1 MRRCRN
7 ERRELFSGI
16 LSKSTF
22 VPHRASRG
30 AARYTNALLRTQDNK
45 EVKFY
50 DDLIRGKQVVINM
63 MYAECHG
70 ACPLVTTVMKRTY
83 RDLKDRMGKDL
94 FFYSISVKPQDDT
107 PAALKHYA
115 QKRNADL
122 PGWYF
127 LTGDPYD
134 IETIRF
140 RLFGMSHPGIDLD
153 FAMHSGMFRIINDAT
168 NTWGNAQAFASQKNI
183 LKRISWC
190 DSPKT
195 YGEWAVE
202 SRARQVLINKDRQ
215 KYGYRRDV

>member
-1 MRRCRN
+1 MDIRS
-7 ERRELFSGI
+7 LFARGVF
-16 LSKSTF
+16 K
-22 VPHRASRG
+22 PHPSSQG
-30 AARYTNALLRTQDNK
+30 AAKFTNAVLRTHNNE
-45 EVKFY
+45 EVRFY

-70 ACPLVTTVMKRTY
+70 ACPLVTTVLKRTY

-115 QKRNADL
+115 KMRNADL

-127 LTGDPYD
+127 LTGDSYD

-140 RLFGMSHPGIDLD
+140 RLFNMGHPGIDLD
-153 FAMHSGMFRIINDAT
+153 FAMHSGTLRIINDAT
-168 NTWGNAQAFASQKNI
+168 NYWGHAGAFASQKNI
-183 LKRISWC
+183 MDRIAWA
-190 DSPKT
+190 DPYKT
-195 YGEWAVE
+195 DAEWAVY
-202 SRARQVLINKDRQ
+202 ARNLQAAINKDVK

>member
-1 MRRCRN
+1 MDRRS
-7 ERRELFSGI
+7 LLTKVFQ
-16 LSKSTF
+16 
-22 VPHRASRG
+22 PHPNSPG
-30 AARYTNALLRTQDNK
+30 AAKFTNAVLRTHDGQ

-50 DDLIRGKQVVINM
+50 DDLIRGKQAVINM

-70 ACPLVTTVMKRTY
+70 ACPLVTTVMKRMY

-115 QKRNADL
+115 MTRNADL

-140 RLFGMSHPGIDLD
+140 RLFSMNHPGIDLD
-153 FAMHSGMFRIINDAT
+153 FAMHSGTFRIVNDAT
-168 NTWGNAQAFASQKNI
+168 NYWGHAGAFASQRNI
-183 LKRISWC
+183 MDRISWA
-190 DSPKT
+190 DPFKT
-195 YGEWAVE
+195 HAEWAVW
-202 SRARQVLINKDRQ
+202 SRNRQILINQDIK